1 MNFECKRD
9 NENKSNVAKSFK
21 RRMDMTHLEFAFGLL
36 PVSMIIAS
44 FIFTLFVQKVYFMPI
59 VSFIILL
66 ILTFTL
72 FNVSFFGWAVVYTL
86 GSFIASY
93 IALFIMKILNK
104 KRS

>member
-1 MNFECKRD
+1 
-9 NENKSNVAKSFK
+9 
-21 RRMDMTHLEFAFGLL
+21 MTHLEFVFGLL
-36 PVSMIIAS
+36 PVSILIAS
-44 FIFTLFVQKVYFMPI
+44 LIVTLFVQKVYFMPV